1 MELRQ
6 LRYFV
11 AVAEE
16 LHFRRAAERL
26 LISTPTLSQQIK
38 AVEREIGGPLLI
50 RRPDGVSLTPAGEV
64 LLRSARTV
72 LAASDQ
78 AIRETRQA
86 AGVAEPVL
94 RFGLLN
100 GVPPRLIQRITRR
113 FEGRLVMT
121 SGTTAELARLLE
133 RGHLDLVM
141 LRAPVDLSANLKSIH
156 VADEELGI
164 LMSTRHALAGSGSG
178 SGPITVAELAGHEM
192 ILYARESAPR
202 LHASILAALDG
213 VVLSPS
219 AMGHA
224 QMLAVLPLRPDVFG
238 LSSYRAAGV
247 PGLVW
252 RPIDGR
258 PVVVEYLAAW
268 SAQDMRAAALVGG

>member
-1 MELRQ
+1 M
-6 LRYFV
+6 RYFV

-38 AVEREIGGPLLI
+38 AVEREIGGPLLV
-50 RRPDGVSLTPAGEV
+50 RRPDGVSLTAAGEV
-64 LLRSARTV
+64 LLRTARTV
-72 LAASDQ
+72 LAASDE

-86 AGVAEPVL
+86 AGVAEPLL

-100 GVPPRLIQRITRR
+100 GVPPRLTQRITRR

-141 LRAPVDLSANLKSIH
+141 LRAPVELSASLKSIH
-156 VADEELGI
+156 VADEELGV
-164 LMSTRHALAGSGSG
+164 LMSTRHALAG

-238 LSSYRAAGV
+238 LSSDRSAGV

-252 RPIDGR
+252 RPIEGR
-258 PVVVEYLAAW
+258 PVVIEYIAAW
-268 SAQDMRAAALVGG
+268 SAQDIRAAALVGG

>member
-1 MELRQ
+1 M
-6 LRYFV
+6 RYFV

-50 RRPDGVSLTPAGEV
+50 RRPDGVALTPAGEV
-64 LLRSARTV
+64 LLRTARKV
-72 LAASDQ
+72 LAEADE
-78 AIRETRQA
+78 AIRETRHA

-100 GVPPRLIQRITRR
+100 GVPPRLTQRINRR
-113 FEGRLVMT
+113 FEGRVIMT

-133 RGHLDLVM
+133 RGRLDLVM
-141 LRAPVDLSANLKSIH
+141 LRAPVDLPANLRSIH
-156 VADEELGI
+156 VADEELGV
-164 LMSTRHALAGSGSG
+164 LMSARHALVG
-178 SGPITVAELAGHEM
+178 SGPVTVAELAGHEM
-192 ILYARESAPR
+192 ILFARASAPR
-202 LHASILAALDG
+202 LHDAVLASLDG

-224 QMLAVLPLRPDVFG
+224 QMLSVLPLRPDVFG
-238 LSSYRAAGV
+238 LSSDRAAGV

-252 RPIDGR
+252 RPIEGR
-258 PVVVEYLAAW
+258 PVVIEYIAAW
-268 SAQDMRAAALVGG
+268 PAHNRRAAALVGG